1 MTAAPGASRRLLKYS
16 MQTRSEAKRT
26 MASRFDPHRAAV
38 KGVEN
43 RLRNTGYMAQSSPY
57 QSRRRRMAEAGA
69 RISRAS
75 AASPDGCQPP
85 EGLLHAATW
94 LGADMCRRF

>member
-1 MTAAPGASRRLLKYS
+1 VVMSFFGPSHHLLQYS

-38 KGVEN
+38 KGVES
-43 RLRNTGYMAQSSPY
+43 RLRNTGYMPQSSPY
-57 QSRRRRMAEAGA
+57 QNHRRRMAGAGA

-75 AASPDGCQPP
+75 SASPDAR
-85 EGLLHAATW
+85 GLV
-94 LGADMCRRF
+94 